1 MGLEKGSYAMNHCW
15 HDTRS
20 CPVRA
25 NCSFMEGHF
34 TCVAWCNL
42 ALGANIT
49 LLFSSLN
56 NQGIVNSCV
65 ATFFIM
71 KKESQEMHWRIIAE
85 KKFSQNVDSEFQN
98 YEFICLMKRRLSRH
112 VTKALYPA
120 TGRDAQ
126 RPAHELFDKTDN
138 SYLQSDHCILWIIV
152 DRYRCSGKYL
162 QKVLTISLSLTVVF
176 LFHLLLLF
184 TIF

>member
-71 KKESQEMHWRIIAE
+71 KKREPGNALKNYSR
-85 KKFSQNVDSEFQN
+85 KKFPPKCRFWIS
-98 YEFICLMKRRLSRH
+98 K
-112 VTKALYPA
+112 
-120 TGRDAQ
+120 
-126 RPAHELFDKTDN
+126 
-138 SYLQSDHCILWIIV
+138 LWIHLPDEEKAVAPCDKSSI
-152 DRYRCSGKYL
+152 SGHREGRTETGTWTL
-162 QKVLTISLSLTVVF
+162 WQNWQQ
-176 LFHLLLLF
+176 LF
-184 TIF
+184 TIWSLYVYRESSLLTDIDARRNTCDKY